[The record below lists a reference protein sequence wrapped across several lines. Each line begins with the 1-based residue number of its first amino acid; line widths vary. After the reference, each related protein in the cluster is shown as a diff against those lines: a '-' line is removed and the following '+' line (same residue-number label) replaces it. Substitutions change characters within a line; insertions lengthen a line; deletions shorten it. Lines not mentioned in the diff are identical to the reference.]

1 MSKLHK
7 IKLQIGFC
15 DAVLSG
21 EKCFEIRKNDRGYQK
36 GDYVQFIPFDIDR
49 PSGEPYHEIKNKV
62 YLITY
67 VLGGWDTDGGTWHTD
82 FKDYESVKED
92 INQILRR
99 CPDFDETEQMTLF

>member
-21 EKCFEIRKNDRGYQK
+21 DKCFEIRKNDRGYQK

-49 PSGEPYHEIKNKV
+49 PSREQYHEVQNKV

-67 VLGGWDTDGGTWHTD
+67 VLGGWGLPENYVVFGIKEAKDELQ
-82 FKDYESVKED
+82 FKEVE
-92 INQILRR
+92 
-99 CPDFDETEQMTLF
+99 E